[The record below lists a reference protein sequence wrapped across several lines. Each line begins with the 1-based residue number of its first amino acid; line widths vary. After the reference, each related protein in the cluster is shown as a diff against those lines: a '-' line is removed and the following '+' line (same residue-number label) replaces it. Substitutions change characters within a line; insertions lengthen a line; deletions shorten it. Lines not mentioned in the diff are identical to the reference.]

1 MTLKYISR
9 SFSLGC
15 HFHVHFSYP
24 WHAFA
29 SHGLPAIAEV
39 LVEHP
44 IATPLSTTYWRS
56 EAAKSARVR
65 PGRRDIISGD
75 RALSQADGTLLRG
88 AGVSRSSLSAR
99 HRTMSV
105 TSFVISRPSV
115 ASWTVTSCCRL
126 AFWSINCRT
135 NSHSQSRALRF
146 CIGL

>member
-1 MTLKYISR
+1 MVPLLMTLKYISR

-65 PGRRDIISGD
+65 PGRRDII
-75 RALSQADGTLLRG
+75 AW
-88 AGVSRSSLSAR
+88 SRSQSI
-99 HRTMSV
+99 
-105 TSFVISRPSV
+105 FVICPSSHNV
-115 ASWTVTSCCRL
+115 CDIVRHISAISSFMDRYELLPLSFLVDKLQDKQPQPITGFALLYRLIKCTVESD
-126 AFWSINCRT
+126 
-135 NSHSQSRALRF
+135 
-146 CIGL
+146 